1 MTFQLSEEIDINDLH
16 GGLIIQK
23 TSIVISEGARQ
34 EFVKFAL
41 QLGLQITIENLPRLL
56 LGVPVL
62 HVDGIFFLLVRVPII
77 E

>member
-16 GGLIIQK
+16 GGLIIQE
-23 TSIVISEGARQ
+23 SGVVIAEGARQ
-34 EFVKFAL
+34 EFVELDF